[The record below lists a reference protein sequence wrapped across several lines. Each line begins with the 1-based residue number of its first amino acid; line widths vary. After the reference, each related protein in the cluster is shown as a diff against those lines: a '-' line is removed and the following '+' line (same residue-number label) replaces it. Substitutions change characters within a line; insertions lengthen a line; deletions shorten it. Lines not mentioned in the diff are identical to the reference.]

1 MNQSKTRLAAKG
13 IVTGFINKIVTM
25 FLPFIV
31 RTIMI
36 YTIGVQYIGLNSVFT
51 SILSILSFAELGFGN
66 VMVYSM
72 YKPIA
77 DKDNKKLSALLNL
90 YKKLYRIIG
99 TVILAVG
106 LAIMPFIRKFIHGE
120 YPSDVN
126 LYVLYLIFLFNSVIS
141 YWLFAYKSSMLS
153 AHQMYYVTNNI
164 STVISIMMN
173 AGEILALLL
182 IRNYYVY
189 VIMIPLA
196 TIANNLYVA
205 YITKKMYPDII
216 PSGTV
221 DKETSDDIRKN
232 VLSGIGHKL
241 GPTATTS
248 IDNLV
253 VSSYAGLVLAG
264 VYNNYNYIITTV
276 TAFVSLV
283 FGNFV
288 AGIGNSL
295 LTESPEKNYEDFKF
309 FTFLNSL
316 LVGWSAVCILCLS
329 QSFMWLWVGRNNGE
343 EYMYSMTAVII
354 LVIMYYVQQIRAIVT
369 SYKTAAGMWYADR
382 LKPYVAT
389 IANAILDIVLFPIFG
404 VEGILLSTIFA
415 RAAIGIP
422 WETNAFFKGYFKQP
436 QIPYYLT
443 IVKYALVTVV
453 VGIISYFVCRILP
466 DYNWWWLLIKGI
478 VCSLCS
484 AALFLVIY
492 VRNPH
497 MKRLFS
503 FICRKLKRITSK

>member
-1 MNQSKTRLAAKG
+1 MNQSKTKLAAKG

-25 FLPFIV
+25 VLPFAV

-36 YTIGVQYIGLNSVFT
+36 YTIGMQYIGLNSVFS

-77 DKDNKKLSALLNL
+77 EKDNDKLCALLNL
-90 YKKLYRIIG
+90 YKKLYQIIG
-99 TVILAVG
+99 IIILAVG
-106 LAIMPFIRKFIHGE
+106 LVIMPFIKHFINGE
-120 YPSDVN
+120 HPADVN

-141 YWLFAYKSSMLS
+141 YWLFAYKGSMLS
-153 AHQMYYVTNNI
+153 AHQMYYVQNNI
-164 STVISIMMN
+164 NTIISVLMSV
-173 AGEILALLL
+173 GQILALLL
-182 IRNYYVY
+182 IKNYYVY
-189 VIMIPLA
+189 VIMIPLS
-196 TIANNLYVA
+196 TIANNIYIAYV
-205 YITKKMYPDII
+205 TKKMYPDVI
-216 PSGTV
+216 PNGTV
-221 DKETSDDIRKN
+221 DKETSNDIKKN

-253 VSSYAGLVLAG
+253 VSSYAGLIMAG
-264 VYNNYNYIITTV
+264 VYNNYNYIITAV
-276 TAFVSLV
+276 TGFVSLV

-295 LTESPEKNYEDFKF
+295 LTESKEKNYEDFKF
-309 FTFLNSL
+309 FTFLNTL
-316 LVGWSAVCILCLS
+316 LVGWSSVCILCLC
-329 QSFMWLWVGRNNGE
+329 QPFMWLWVGRNNGE
-343 EYMYSMTAVII
+343 DHMYSMAAVVI

-389 IANAILDIVLFPIFG
+389 IANAILDIVLFPFWG
-404 VEGILLSTIFA
+404 VVGILLSTIFA

-422 WETNAFFKGYFKQP
+422 WETNAMFKGYFKQP

-443 IVKYALVTVV
+443 IGKYALITAFIGVL
-453 VGIISYFVCRILP
+453 SYLACMALP
-466 DYNWWWLLIKGI
+466 DESWAWLLVKGI
-478 VCSLCS
+478 VCAVCT
-484 AALFLVIY
+484 ALLYLLIY
-492 VRNPH
+492 FRNPH
-497 MKRLFS
+497 MKRLLS
-503 FICRKLKRITSK
+503 FIGRRLKVKKAG

>member
-13 IVTGFINKIVTM
+13 IITGFVNKIVTIL
-25 FLPFIV
+25 LPFVV

-36 YTIGVQYIGLNSVFT
+36 YTIGMQYIGLNSVFT

-77 DKDNKKLSALLNL
+77 EKDNEKLCALLNL
-90 YKKLYRIIG
+90 YKKLYQIIG
-99 TVILAVG
+99 IIILAVG
-106 LAIMPFIRKFIHGE
+106 LAIMPFVKHFINGE
-120 YPSDVN
+120 YPDDVN
-126 LYVLYLIFLFNSVIS
+126 LYILYLIFLFNSVIS
-141 YWLFAYKSSMLS
+141 YWLYAYKSSMLS
-153 AHQMYYVTNNI
+153 AHQMYYVQNNI
-164 STVISIMMN
+164 NTIISICMSV
-173 AGEILALLL
+173 GEIIALLL
-182 IRNYYVY
+182 VKNYYVY
-189 VIMIPLA
+189 IIMIPIA
-196 TIANNLYVA
+196 TIANNI
-205 YITKKMYPDII
+205 YIARITNKMYPNVI
-216 PSGTV
+216 PVGTV
-221 DKETSDDIRKN
+221 DKETSNEIMKN

-253 VSSYAGLVLAG
+253 ISSYAGLIIAG
-264 VYNNYNYIITTV
+264 IYNNYNYIITAV
-276 TAFVSLV
+276 TGFVSLV

-295 LTESPEKNYEDFKF
+295 LTENREKNYEDFKF

-316 LVGWSAVCILCLS
+316 LVGWSSVCILCLC
-329 QSFMWLWVGRNNGE
+329 QPFMWLWVGRNNGE
-343 EYMYSMTAVII
+343 DHMYSMAAVVI

-389 IANAILDIVLFPIFG
+389 IANAILDIVLFPYFG
-404 VEGILLSTIFA
+404 VVGILLSTIFA

-422 WETNAFFKGYFKQP
+422 WETNAMFKGYFKQP

-443 IVKYALVTVV
+443 IAKYALVTAVI
-453 VGIISYFVCRILP
+453 GFLNYLICILIP
-466 DYNWWWLLIKGI
+466 DQNWIWLMIKGVVSA
-478 VCSLCS
+478 VC
-484 AALFLVIY
+484 AALLFLLVYI
-492 VRNPH
+492 RNPH
-497 MKRLFS
+497 MKRLLL
-503 FICRKLKRITSK
+503 FISRRLKLKN